1 MMNERSDKVIVIDR
15 EIRPDNAAP
24 QTDGAPVSP
33 YSSVTAAAGKRW
45 GVILAGGDGTRL
57 LDLTRL
63 VAGDARPKQYCSFF
77 GEHSLLAQTCQRA
90 ERSIPADRTLI
101 PVSSAHRAFYLREPG
116 IRPSQRIVQPANK
129 GTAPA
134 IVHSLLS
141 IERHDSEALVAIL
154 PSDHHY
160 SDERAFTATLEAAF
174 DAAARHPAS
183 VVLLGSPARS
193 PQTEYGWMETGAPLE
208 DGSSASFEIR
218 YFCEKPTLDL
228 AIQFHERG
236 ALWNTFV
243 MVGRVRAFLDM
254 VGAAR
259 TGLHRAFPPDRL
271 WAGAEVNLPAWLY
284 ERFYSVDFSRDIVS
298 LQAHRLIAMRM
309 DNVEWNDLGH
319 PERVMDVL
327 QAAGL
332 KPWWMKEWHALRRPA
347 GVAGA
352 PLSGAAVA

>member
-1 MMNERSDKVIVIDR
+1 MTSERPSRVIRIDSK
-15 EIRPDNAAP
+15 IPPDNIASQEP
-24 QTDGAPVSP
+24 PRTSLDD
-33 YSSVTAAAGKRW
+33 RW

-63 VAGDARPKQYCSFF
+63 LYGDARPKQFCSFF

-90 ERSIPADRTLI
+90 QRSIPADRILI
-101 PVSSAHRAFYLREPG
+101 PVSSTHRSFYLHEPG
-116 IRPSQRIVQPANK
+116 IRPSHRIVQPANK

-141 IERHDSEALVAIL
+141 IERHSRDALVAVL

-160 SDERAFTATLEAAF
+160 SDEPAFTATLELAF
-174 DAAARHPAS
+174 DRAARHGDS

-193 PQTEYGWMETGAPLE
+193 PHTEYGWIEPGPPLA
-208 DGSSASFEIR
+208 GSSTSFEVR
-218 YFCEKPTLDL
+218 GFREKPSADL
-228 AIQFHERG
+228 AGELFRQG

-259 TGLHRAFPPDRL
+259 TGLLRAFPPDWL
-271 WAGAEVNLPAWLY
+271 WSGAEVNIPAWLY
-284 ERFYSVDFSRDIVS
+284 DRFYATDFSRDILS
-298 LQAHRLIAMRM
+298 LQAHRLIALKMEH
-309 DNVEWNDLGH
+309 NEWNDLGR

-332 KPWWMKEWHALRRPA
+332 RPWWMKEWHGSRRPP
-347 GVAGA
+347 GVAV
-352 PLSGAAVA
+352 PMSGAAVA

>member
-1 MMNERSDKVIVIDR
+1 MTSEINSRVISI
-15 EIRPDNAAP
+15 
-24 QTDGAPVSP
+24 DGAVS
-33 YSSVTAAAGKRW
+33 SARGGSDNRNDRW

-63 VAGDARPKQYCSFF
+63 VSGDARPKQFCSLF

-90 ERSIPADRTLI
+90 QRSIPADRILI

-141 IERHDSEALVAIL
+141 IERHSRDALVVIL

-160 SDERAFTATLEAAF
+160 SDEQAFTVTLESAF
-174 DAAARHPAS
+174 ATAARHRDS

-193 PQTEYGWMETGAPLE
+193 AHVEYGWIEPGLPLA
-208 DGSSASFEIR
+208 DACGSFEVR
-218 YFCEKPTLDL
+218 GFREKPSVDT
-228 AIQFHERG
+228 AIELFEQG

-254 VGAAR
+254 VAAAR
-259 TGLHRAFPPDRL
+259 TGLSRAFPPDRL
-271 WAGAEVNLPAWLY
+271 WSGAEVHLPAWLY
-284 ERFYSVDFSRDIVS
+284 DRFYAIDFSRDILS
-298 LQAHRLIAMRM
+298 LQAQRLITLKMEGT
-309 DNVEWNDLGH
+309 EWNDLGR

-327 QAAGL
+327 HAAGL
-332 KPWWMKEWHALRRPA
+332 KPWWMKEWHGARRPA
-347 GVAGA
+347 GVAA
-352 PLSGAAVA
+352 PIAGAAVA